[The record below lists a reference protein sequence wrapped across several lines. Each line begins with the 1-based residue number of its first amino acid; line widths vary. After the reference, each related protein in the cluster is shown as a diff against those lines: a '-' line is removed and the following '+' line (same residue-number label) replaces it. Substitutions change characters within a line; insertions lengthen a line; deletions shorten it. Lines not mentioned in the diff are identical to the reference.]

1 MDRLPALRGD
11 CVIFDWAMKNIRI
24 GKDIVVRWTILT
36 NGEALPLD
44 GRDLRLEC
52 LAPGRTSSEIEFSRN
67 GNVAEFTI
75 QGVTQH
81 RVGKYVFTMWENFGK
96 EGQTAV
102 DCCDAFN
109 LVYTTCEEGGDETDG
124 LNAETVNL
132 ETANLQV
139 SASSSVLRTFCIH
152 TKKVNDSPASHP
164 DPYDFHTVIEG
175 VSDEELKTMAN
186 TDRYRLCLLRFR
198 KHYSEGNRW
207 RIPMLPYEQAKR
219 TGKGEEINSAIAYT
233 DTWWPITGRIVP
245 WFRDGR
251 RISNVISLDLYSRD
265 NSIRKVFK
273 STRNLKMRLGVAIFC
288 YTGKGGEG
296 WTRISNI
303 AAVTLY
309 VDSVDDIHTIIEPS
323 I

>member
-132 ETANLQV
+132 ETADLQV
-139 SASSSVLRTFCIH
+139 TASSVIQRTFCIH
-152 TKKVNDSPASHP
+152 TKKVNDNVDSG
-164 DPYDFHTVIEG
+164 PYDFYTVIEG
-175 VSDEELKTMAN
+175 VSDEDLKVMSD
-186 TDRYRLCLLRFR
+186 TDQYRICLLRLR
-198 KHYSEGNRW
+198 KHACEGRRW
-207 RIPMLPYEQAKR
+207 RIPMLPYELARRK
-219 TGKGEEINSAIAYT
+219 TGSAENVISAILET
-233 DTWWPITGRIVP
+233 DTWWPVTGRIVP

-251 RISNVISLDLYSRD
+251 KLPDVIQLTTTEPSSSN
-265 NSIRKVFK
+265 RKVFC
-273 STRNLKMRLGVAIFC
+273 STRNVKMRIGVALFRR
-288 YTGKGGEG
+288 TGRGGEG
-296 WTRISNI
+296 WTRVSNI
-303 AAVTLY
+303 SAITLLLTASDNI
-309 VDSVDDIHTIIEPS
+309 VVNMEP
-323 I
+323 